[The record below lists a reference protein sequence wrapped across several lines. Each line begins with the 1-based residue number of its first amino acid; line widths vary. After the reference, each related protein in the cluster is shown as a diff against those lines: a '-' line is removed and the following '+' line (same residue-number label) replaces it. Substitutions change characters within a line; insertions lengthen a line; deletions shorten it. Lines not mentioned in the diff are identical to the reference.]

1 MPQRKKIVFIFNNN
15 KEPIYSE
22 FYDNIEIKFIK
33 TYVRDITGLENFNMF
48 LGGTKLNNENVKLKQ
63 LFNLNNNL
71 NNNKFIIIQ
80 IIVQNNSN
88 NINEIN
94 LLNSKIDQLKLE
106 NEKLKN
112 SLNLLE
118 TRKNNMTKNQKNFLI
133 LKEKYKTLYDLEKIT
148 TNKLKENVR
157 VLISEKNTILQEY
170 YKLNKKIDK
179 YIKQSFDE
187 IKYENIINFQLLSKN
202 SFSQNNSNFPTNEIS
217 SYSQLNNNNININN
231 NNETLDLNENENLNN
246 SFNKIISINSNRLK
260 KSSSV
265 KCIFNKNNSESEKT
279 IENNSLSE
287 QQFESNIE
295 KSSSASNL
303 LNTKF
308 QLKDNNDL
316 ILFEN
321 NCDLLFKNEIYNSN
335 FNIKNNIQPK
345 NLLLNQFFNVFKYLN
360 EDDIINFSLSN
371 RKYGKN
377 YIYFLFNYIE
387 YKIENIHFYQNKL
400 KEKYNNYFN
409 NIKFDFDNFTNN
421 SFKILSSSNYKDV
434 YLKNES
440 FDFFKK
446 NENLIEIYRIFFQF
460 TKIFNNNLTLPKE
473 TFISTFLRE
482 IKQNLNK
489 INLGDYIKNL
499 MSNKLDFS
507 FDNILNVY
515 KILNK
520 YQINKIN
527 TVQISKNCKTTGII
541 SFLIQNL
548 LNFSGLILNEKNK
561 NENFLN
567 KNKIFYKFIEYENK
581 IINYEKVYVKLNNNI
596 HKFYIN

>member
-157 VLISEKNTILQEY
+157 ALISEKNTILQEY

-217 SYSQLNNNNININN
+217 SYSQLNNNININN

-303 LNTKF
+303 LNIKF

-561 NENFLN
+561 NEDFLN

>member
-202 SFSQNNSNFPTNEIS
+202 SFSQNNSNFPTIEIS
-217 SYSQLNNNNININN
+217 SYSQLNNNNINNN

-279 IENNSLSE
+279 IENNSLLE

-303 LNTKF
+303 LNIKF

-360 EDDIINFSLSN
+360 EVDIINFSLSN

-421 SFKILSSSNYKDV
+421 AFKILSSSNYKDI

-507 FDNILNVY
+507 FDNLLNVY

-527 TVQISKNCKTTGII
+527 TIQISKNCKTTGII

-561 NENFLN
+561 NEDFLN

>member
-202 SFSQNNSNFPTNEIS
+202 SFSQNNSNFPTIEIS
-217 SYSQLNNNNININN
+217 SYSQLNNNINNNNN

-303 LNTKF
+303 LNIKF

-345 NLLLNQFFNVFKYLN
+345 NILLNQFFNVFKYLN

-400 KEKYNNYFN
+400 KEKYNNYFY

-561 NENFLN
+561 NEDFLN
-567 KNKIFYKFIEYENK
+567 KNKMFYKFIEYENK

>member
-112 SLNLLE
+112 SLSLLE

-217 SYSQLNNNNININN
+217 SYSQLNNNININN

-265 KCIFNKNNSESEKT
+265 KCIFNKNNSENEKT
-279 IENNSLSE
+279 IENN
-287 QQFESNIE
+287 
-295 KSSSASNL
+295 
-303 LNTKF
+303 
-308 QLKDNNDL
+308 
-316 ILFEN
+316 
-321 NCDLLFKNEIYNSN
+321 
-335 FNIKNNIQPK
+335 
-345 NLLLNQFFNVFKYLN
+345 
-360 EDDIINFSLSN
+360 
-371 RKYGKN
+371 
-377 YIYFLFNYIE
+377 
-387 YKIENIHFYQNKL
+387 
-400 KEKYNNYFN
+400 
-409 NIKFDFDNFTNN
+409 
-421 SFKILSSSNYKDV
+421 
-434 YLKNES
+434 
-440 FDFFKK
+440 
-446 NENLIEIYRIFFQF
+446 
-460 TKIFNNNLTLPKE
+460 
-473 TFISTFLRE
+473 
-482 IKQNLNK
+482 
-489 INLGDYIKNL
+489 
-499 MSNKLDFS
+499 
-507 FDNILNVY
+507 
-515 KILNK
+515 
-520 YQINKIN
+520 
-527 TVQISKNCKTTGII
+527 
-541 SFLIQNL
+541 
-548 LNFSGLILNEKNK
+548 
-561 NENFLN
+561 
-567 KNKIFYKFIEYENK
+567 
-581 IINYEKVYVKLNNNI
+581 
-596 HKFYIN
+596 

>member
-202 SFSQNNSNFPTNEIS
+202 SFSQNNSNFPTIEIS
-217 SYSQLNNNNININN
+217 SYSQLNNNININN

-303 LNTKF
+303 LNIKF

-421 SFKILSSSNYKDV
+421 AFKILSSSNYKDV

-561 NENFLN
+561 NEDLLN

>member
-202 SFSQNNSNFPTNEIS
+202 SFSQNNSNFPTIEIS
-217 SYSQLNNNNININN
+217 SYSQLNNNNINNN

-246 SFNKIISINSNRLK
+246 SFNKIISINSNLLK

-303 LNTKF
+303 LNIKF

-360 EDDIINFSLSN
+360 ENDIINFSLSN

-421 SFKILSSSNYKDV
+421 AFKILSSSNYKDV

-561 NENFLN
+561 NEDFLN

>member
-202 SFSQNNSNFPTNEIS
+202 SFSQNNSNFPT
-217 SYSQLNNNNININN
+217 
-231 NNETLDLNENENLNN
+231 
-246 SFNKIISINSNRLK
+246 
-260 KSSSV
+260 
-265 KCIFNKNNSESEKT
+265 
-279 IENNSLSE
+279 
-287 QQFESNIE
+287 
-295 KSSSASNL
+295 
-303 LNTKF
+303 
-308 QLKDNNDL
+308 
-316 ILFEN
+316 
-321 NCDLLFKNEIYNSN
+321 
-335 FNIKNNIQPK
+335 
-345 NLLLNQFFNVFKYLN
+345 
-360 EDDIINFSLSN
+360 
-371 RKYGKN
+371 
-377 YIYFLFNYIE
+377 
-387 YKIENIHFYQNKL
+387 
-400 KEKYNNYFN
+400 
-409 NIKFDFDNFTNN
+409 
-421 SFKILSSSNYKDV
+421 
-434 YLKNES
+434 
-440 FDFFKK
+440 
-446 NENLIEIYRIFFQF
+446 IEIWF
-460 TKIFNNNLTLPKE
+460 TTM
-473 TFISTFLRE
+473 T
-482 IKQNLNK
+482 
-489 INLGDYIKNL
+489 
-499 MSNKLDFS
+499 
-507 FDNILNVY
+507 
-515 KILNK
+515 
-520 YQINKIN
+520 
-527 TVQISKNCKTTGII
+527 
-541 SFLIQNL
+541 
-548 LNFSGLILNEKNK
+548 
-561 NENFLN
+561 
-567 KNKIFYKFIEYENK
+567 
-581 IINYEKVYVKLNNNI
+581 
-596 HKFYIN
+596 

>member
-112 SLNLLE
+112 SLSLLE

-217 SYSQLNNNNININN
+217 SYSQLNNNININN

-265 KCIFNKNNSESEKT
+265 KCIFNKNNSENEKT

-287 QQFESNIE
+287 Q
-295 KSSSASNL
+295 
-303 LNTKF
+303 
-308 QLKDNNDL
+308 
-316 ILFEN
+316 
-321 NCDLLFKNEIYNSN
+321 Y
-335 FNIKNNIQPK
+335 
-345 NLLLNQFFNVFKYLN
+345 
-360 EDDIINFSLSN
+360 
-371 RKYGKN
+371 
-377 YIYFLFNYIE
+377 
-387 YKIENIHFYQNKL
+387 
-400 KEKYNNYFN
+400 
-409 NIKFDFDNFTNN
+409 
-421 SFKILSSSNYKDV
+421 
-434 YLKNES
+434 
-440 FDFFKK
+440 
-446 NENLIEIYRIFFQF
+446 
-460 TKIFNNNLTLPKE
+460 
-473 TFISTFLRE
+473 
-482 IKQNLNK
+482 
-489 INLGDYIKNL
+489 
-499 MSNKLDFS
+499 
-507 FDNILNVY
+507 
-515 KILNK
+515 
-520 YQINKIN
+520 
-527 TVQISKNCKTTGII
+527 
-541 SFLIQNL
+541 
-548 LNFSGLILNEKNK
+548 
-561 NENFLN
+561 
-567 KNKIFYKFIEYENK
+567 
-581 IINYEKVYVKLNNNI
+581 
-596 HKFYIN
+596 

>member
-170 YKLNKKIDK
+170 YTLNKKIDK
-179 YIKQSFDE
+179 YILQSFDE

-202 SFSQNNSNFPTNEIS
+202 SFSQNNSNFPTIEIS
-217 SYSQLNNNNININN
+217 SYSQLNNNNINNN

-345 NLLLNQFFNVFKYLN
+345 NILLNQFFNVFKYLN

-377 YIYFLFNYIE
+377 DIYFLFNYIE

-421 SFKILSSSNYKDV
+421 AFKILSSSNYKDV

-561 NENFLN
+561 NEDFLN

>member
-202 SFSQNNSNFPTNEIS
+202 SFSQNNSNFPTIEIS
-217 SYSQLNNNNININN
+217 SYSQLNNNNINNN

-421 SFKILSSSNYKDV
+421 AFKILSSSNYKDV

-440 FDFFKK
+440 FEFFKK

-561 NENFLN
+561 NEDFLN

>member
-33 TYVRDITGLENFNMF
+33 TYVRDMTGLENFNMF

-63 LFNLNNNL
+63 LFNNNL
-71 NNNKFIIIQ
+71 NNSKFIIIQ

-88 NINEIN
+88 HINEIN
-94 LLNSKIDQLKLE
+94 LLNAKIDELKLE

-118 TRKNNMTKNQKNFLI
+118 IRKNNINKNQKNFLI

-157 VLISEKNTILQEY
+157 ELISEKNTILQEY
-170 YKLNKKIDK
+170 YKLNKKFDK
-179 YIKQSFDE
+179 FINQTFDE
-187 IKYENIINFQLLSKN
+187 IKHENIINFQLLSKN
-202 SFSQNNSNFPTNEIS
+202 SFSQNNSNFPTIEIS
-217 SYSQLNNNNININN
+217 SYSQLNNNNINNN
-231 NNETLDLNENENLNN
+231 NNETLDLNENEN
-246 SFNKIISINSNRLK
+246 SFNKIVSFNSNKLK

-265 KCIFNKNNSESEKT
+265 KCMFNKNNNENEKT
-279 IENNSLSE
+279 IENNSSV

-303 LNTKF
+303 LNF
-308 QLKDNNDL
+308 NYQLKNSDL
-316 ILFEN
+316 ISLEN
-321 NCDLLFKNEIYNSN
+321 NCDLSFKNEIYKTN
-335 FNIKNNIQPK
+335 FNIKNNLQPK

-360 EDDIINFSLSN
+360 EEDIINFSLSN
-371 RKYGKN
+371 KKFGKN
-377 YIYFLFNYIE
+377 FIYYLFNYIE
-387 YKIENIHFYQNKL
+387 YKIETIHFYQNKL
-400 KEKYNNYFN
+400 KEKYNNFN

-421 SFKILSSSNYKDV
+421 AFKILNYSNYKDV
-434 YLKNES
+434 YLKNDNFE
-440 FDFFKK
+440 FFKK

-460 TKIFNNNLTLPKE
+460 TKIFNNNLTFPKE
-473 TFISTFLRE
+473 TFITTFLRE

-499 MSNKLDFS
+499 MNNKLDFS

-520 YQINKIN
+520 FQINKIN
-527 TVQISKNCKTTGII
+527 TVLISKNCKTTGII

-561 NENFLN
+561 NEDYLN

>member
-202 SFSQNNSNFPTNEIS
+202 SFSQNNSNFPTIEIS
-217 SYSQLNNNNININN
+217 SYSQLNNNINNNN

-265 KCIFNKNNSESEKT
+265 KCIFNKNNSENEKT

-303 LNTKF
+303 LNIKF

-561 NENFLN
+561 NEDFLN

>member
-1 MPQRKKIVFIFNNN
+1 M
-15 KEPIYSE
+15 
-22 FYDNIEIKFIK
+22 
-33 TYVRDITGLENFNMF
+33 
-48 LGGTKLNNENVKLKQ
+48 
-63 LFNLNNNL
+63 
-71 NNNKFIIIQ
+71 
-80 IIVQNNSN
+80 
-88 NINEIN
+88 
-94 LLNSKIDQLKLE
+94 
-106 NEKLKN
+106 
-112 SLNLLE
+112 
-118 TRKNNMTKNQKNFLI
+118 
-133 LKEKYKTLYDLEKIT
+133 
-148 TNKLKENVR
+148 
-157 VLISEKNTILQEY
+157 
-170 YKLNKKIDK
+170 
-179 YIKQSFDE
+179 
-187 IKYENIINFQLLSKN
+187 
-202 SFSQNNSNFPTNEIS
+202 
-217 SYSQLNNNNININN
+217 
-231 NNETLDLNENENLNN
+231 
-246 SFNKIISINSNRLK
+246 
-260 KSSSV
+260 
-265 KCIFNKNNSESEKT
+265 
-279 IENNSLSE
+279 
-287 QQFESNIE
+287 
-295 KSSSASNL
+295 
-303 LNTKF
+303 
-308 QLKDNNDL
+308 KDNNDL

-421 SFKILSSSNYKDV
+421 AFKILSSSNYKDV

-561 NENFLN
+561 NEDFLN

>member
-202 SFSQNNSNFPTNEIS
+202 SFSQNNSNFPTIEIS
-217 SYSQLNNNNININN
+217 SYSQLNNNINNN

-265 KCIFNKNNSESEKT
+265 KCIFNKNNSENEKT

-303 LNTKF
+303 LNTNF

-561 NENFLN
+561 NENLLN

>member
-1 MPQRKKIVFIFNNN
+1 
-15 KEPIYSE
+15 
-22 FYDNIEIKFIK
+22 
-33 TYVRDITGLENFNMF
+33 MF

-202 SFSQNNSNFPTNEIS
+202 SFSQNNSNFPTIEIS
-217 SYSQLNNNNININN
+217 SYSQLNNNININN

-303 LNTKF
+303 LNIKY

-321 NCDLLFKNEIYNSN
+321 DCDLLFKNEIYNSN

-421 SFKILSSSNYKDV
+421 AFKILSSSNYKDV

-561 NENFLN
+561 NEDFLN

-581 IINYEKVYVKLNNNI
+581 IINYEKVYIKLNNNI

>member
-202 SFSQNNSNFPTNEIS
+202 SFSQNNSNFPTIEIS
-217 SYSQLNNNNININN
+217 SYSQLNNNNNINN

-265 KCIFNKNNSESEKT
+265 KCIFNKNNSENEKT

-303 LNTKF
+303 LNIKY

-321 NCDLLFKNEIYNSN
+321 DCDLLFKNEIYNSN

-561 NENFLN
+561 NEDFLN

>member
-202 SFSQNNSNFPTNEIS
+202 SFSQNNSNFPTIEIS
-217 SYSQLNNNNININN
+217 SYSQLNNNNNINNN

-303 LNTKF
+303 LNIKF

-387 YKIENIHFYQNKL
+387 YKIENIHFCQNKL
-400 KEKYNNYFN
+400 KEKYNNYFY

-520 YQINKIN
+520 YQINKVN

-561 NENFLN
+561 NEDFLN

>member
-202 SFSQNNSNFPTNEIS
+202 SFSQNNSNFPTIEIS
-217 SYSQLNNNNININN
+217 SYSQLNNNNINNN

-279 IENNSLSE
+279 IENNSLLE

-303 LNTKF
+303 LNIKF

-360 EDDIINFSLSN
+360 EVDIINFSLSN

-421 SFKILSSSNYKDV
+421 AFKILSSSNYKDV

-507 FDNILNVY
+507 FDNLLNVY

-527 TVQISKNCKTTGII
+527 TIQISKNCKTTGII

-561 NENFLN
+561 NEDFLN

>member
-112 SLNLLE
+112 SLSLLE

-217 SYSQLNNNNININN
+217 SYSQLNNNINNN

-303 LNTKF
+303 LNIKF

-360 EDDIINFSLSN
+360 ENDIINFSLSN

-421 SFKILSSSNYKDV
+421 AFKILSSSNYKDV

-561 NENFLN
+561 NEDFLN